1 MLWVDALE
9 WLVIFRAKLKVAEI
23 SMRNVTLQMNALRL
37 LWTSVGG
44 MWSSLL
50 VLKDRL
56 ERFLES
62 QG

>member
-1 MLWVDALE
+1 M
-9 WLVIFRAKLKVAEI
+9 IFRAKLKVAEI